1 VALERQWVI
10 TQARKGAIT
19 EGDMHSQLSALT
31 MQEAALNRELTTH
44 ERALDF
50 SNLGN
55 WEARVEAYFADLRE
69 WLTSLNVSPETDEER
84 KEQFHLKRQIVLNL
98 VERVTIRRNRKLKS
112 QSVLTSSKSWAAYS
126 AKSRIT
132 ALTRT
137 HDA

>member
-1 VALERQWVI
+1 
-10 TQARKGAIT
+10 
-19 EGDMHSQLSALT
+19 
-31 MQEAALNRELTTH
+31 LTTH

-98 VERVTIRRNRKLKS
+98 VERVTIRRNRKLKVS
-112 QSVLTSSKSWAAYS
+112 IRLDLLKILGGVFGEIQNNGPYADPRRVDARSTQVQSLF
-126 AKSRIT
+126 
-132 ALTRT
+132 
-137 HDA
+137 